1 MMLLWKWWKF
11 TKFHK
16 IKLRI
21 LNWLYLSIVCI
32 ALRYCTARMVILLGF
47 QSSMLTISAFNKSV
61 RLYKV
66 RSAAGKVD
74 SALYSATKNLINI
87 LFKDIGN
94 FSVFWIFHISLI
106 VCNLFWEIFAMSNKS
121 QNEGEIWRKFQAL
134 LSQIFYKTLHKMHHV
149 MHFYYFALDWSLKG
163 MQYDEVHVPFFKLS
177 PPTHVKYFLNWS
189 LDRLYS

>member
-1 MMLLWKWWKF
+1 MDLIFVTKIYFIKRIRRKFLGITQQIIHLLNMHICKLDAFKRTSMMLLWKWWKF

-94 FSVFWIFHISLI
+94 FSVFW
-106 VCNLFWEIFAMSNKS
+106 
-121 QNEGEIWRKFQAL
+121 
-134 LSQIFYKTLHKMHHV
+134 MH
-149 MHFYYFALDWSLKG
+149 
-163 MQYDEVHVPFFKLS
+163 
-177 PPTHVKYFLNWS
+177 
-189 LDRLYS
+189 